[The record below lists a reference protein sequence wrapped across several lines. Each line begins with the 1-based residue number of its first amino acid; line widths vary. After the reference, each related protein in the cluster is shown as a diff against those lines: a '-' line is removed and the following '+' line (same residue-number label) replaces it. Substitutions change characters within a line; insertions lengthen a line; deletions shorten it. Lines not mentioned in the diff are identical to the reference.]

1 MIITN
6 KDPNDKSHLQ
16 ERLNLEKIKVQN
28 SPVFWINEYIRS
40 HIPSANDVTDLVRY
54 SKNVT
59 EQLESVYQDIDPL
72 LEKTPSIADLY
83 SYIKSLEDQVEDLY
97 REKEQAIQSFEGVNS
112 IEELVS
118 LAKGM
123 EDQLKSMYNELE
135 NNYNNNG
142 QV

>member
-28 SPVFWINEYIRS
+28 SPVYWINEYIHS
-40 HIPSANDVTDLVRY
+40 HIPTAKDVTDLVLY

-59 EQLESVYQDIDPL
+59 EQLESVYQDIHPL
-72 LEKTPSIADLY
+72 LEKTPSVTDLY
-83 SYIKSLEDQVEDLY
+83 NYIKSLEDQVEDLY
-97 REKEQAIQSFEGVNS
+97 REKEEAIQSFEGVNS
-112 IEELVS
+112 IQELIE

-123 EDQLKSMYNELE
+123 EEQLKSIYNEVE
-135 NNYNNNG
+135 NNHNNI
-142 QV
+142 